1 MSEPPIT
8 CEQCRIG
15 ISSRLDDEDPGC
27 PSVALHAHLAGC
39 ADCRAFESEA
49 TRLHRVSRVT
59 AAPTVPDL
67 TPRVLAAI
75 GETAIGEIAIGETGS
90 RAAPVTTD
98 HLDAWRL
105 GLAVVALVQ
114 IALAIPALLF
124 GTDAGLPVHT
134 ARHLGSFDA
143 ALGVGFLVIAWKPSR
158 VPGLIPMTVALVAF
172 LCLSSVVDV
181 ASGRTAALGEL
192 THTTELLGLALCL
205 LIGRATALPR
215 RGGIPLVG
223 RPA

>member
-1 MSEPPIT
+1 MTPGGRAEP
-8 CEQCRIG
+8 
-15 ISSRLDDEDPGC
+15 
-27 PSVALHAHLAGC
+27 
-39 ADCRAFESEA
+39 
-49 TRLHRVSRVT
+49 
-59 AAPTVPDL
+59 AA
-67 TPRVLAAI
+67 
-75 GETAIGEIAIGETGS
+75 
-90 RAAPVTTD
+90 TD

-158 VPGLIPMTVALVAF
+158 VPGLIPMTLALVAF

-205 LIGRATALPR
+205 LIGRATSSPGR
-215 RGGIPLVG
+215 RGVPLVG

>member
-1 MSEPPIT
+1 MSERPIT

-39 ADCRAFESEA
+39 ADCRSFESEA
-49 TRLHRVSRVT
+49 TQLHRVSRVT
-59 AAPTVPDL
+59 AAPLVPDL

-75 GETAIGEIAIGETGS
+75 GETGR
-90 RAAPVTTD
+90 RAVPASSD

-158 VPGLIPMTVALVAF
+158 VPGLIPMTLALVAF

-205 LIGRATALPR
+205 LIGRATASPGR
-215 RGGIPLVG
+215 RGVPLVG
-223 RPA
+223 RPV

>member
-1 MSEPPIT
+1 MSERSIT
-8 CEQCRIG
+8 CDQCRDAV
-15 ISSRLDDEDPGC
+15 SARLDDEDQGC
-27 PSVALHAHLAGC
+27 SSASLHAHLATC
-39 ADCRAFESEA
+39 AECRAFERDA
-49 TRLHRVSRVT
+49 ARLHRAARVST
-59 AAPTVPDL
+59 APAVPDL

-75 GETAIGEIAIGETGS
+75 DAGPARS
-90 RAAPVTTD
+90 D

-158 VPGLIPMTVALVAF
+158 VPGLIPMTVALVACLF
-172 LCLSSVVDV
+172 LSSVVDV
-181 ASGRTAALGEL
+181 ASGRTAALSEL

-205 LIGRATALPR
+205 LIGRATAPPR
-215 RGGIPLVG
+215 ATRRWSLAGRG
-223 RPA
+223 A

>member
-1 MSEPPIT
+1 MSEPRIT
-8 CEQCRIG
+8 CEECRIG

-27 PSVALHAHLAGC
+27 PSAALHAHLAGC
-39 ADCRAFESEA
+39 ADCRGFESEA
-49 TRLHRVSRVT
+49 TRLHRASRVT
-59 AAPTVPDL
+59 AAPAVPDL

-75 GETAIGEIAIGETGS
+75 GDTRG
-90 RAAPVTTD
+90 RAEPAATD

-158 VPGLIPMTVALVAF
+158 VPGLIPMTLALVAF

-192 THTTELLGLALCL
+192 THVTELLGLALCL
-205 LIGRATALPR
+205 LIGRATSSPGR
-215 RGGIPLVG
+215 RGVPLVG

>member
-15 ISSRLDDEDPGC
+15 ISSRLDDEDAGC
-27 PSVALHAHLAGC
+27 SSAVLHAHLAGC
-39 ADCRAFESEA
+39 AACRGFETEA
-49 TRLHRVSRVT
+49 TRLHRVSRVS

-75 GETAIGEIAIGETGS
+75 GEPG
-90 RAAPVTTD
+90 RADEATTS

-158 VPGLIPMTVALVAF
+158 VPGLIPMTLALVAF
-172 LCLSSVVDV
+172 LCLTSIVDV
-181 ASGRTAALGEL
+181 VSGRTAALGEL
-192 THTTELLGLALCL
+192 AHTTELLGLALCL
-205 LIGRATALPR
+205 LIGRAAASPAR
-215 RGGIPLVG
+215 RRLPLVG